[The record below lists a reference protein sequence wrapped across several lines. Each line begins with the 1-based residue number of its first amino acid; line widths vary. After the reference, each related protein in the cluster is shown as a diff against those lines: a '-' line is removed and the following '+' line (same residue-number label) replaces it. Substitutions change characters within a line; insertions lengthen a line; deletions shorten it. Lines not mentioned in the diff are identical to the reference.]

1 MQKLSIHL
9 VLVLKTSHWYRFHPF
24 YLSISPVLWHKCQRV
39 SKASCTSARHAGSFD
54 CLMASLILI
63 TMDNG
68 RGHCAWW
75 QSCTV
80 PNQTHRGNNKKGKM
94 YAIKQIKICA
104 EYRDMLPRP
113 PLDLSG
119 TPGLRPGSMSRY
131 SAQILICIRNRD
143 KFECRSVDLNL
154 FLIVLNIFWIAQY
167 GAYWY
172 ICMYVLI
179 YRSIDRCCIHRQVY
193 LLIFLSRYHQQ
204 RGVRGKR
211 SCQITNIFI
220 IIWCMVASQMSLELP
235 WWPPTEPMFYFININ
250 N

>member
-1 MQKLSIHL
+1 MLGALIVWWPASFWLQWTMAEGTVHDG
-9 VLVLKTSHWYRFHPF
+9 
-24 YLSISPVLWHKCQRV
+24 SPAQFPTKP
-39 SKASCTSARHAGSFD
+39 TEE
-54 CLMASLILI
+54 
-63 TMDNG
+63 T
-68 RGHCAWW
+68 
-75 QSCTV
+75 T
-80 PNQTHRGNNKKGKM
+80 KKGKM

-119 TPGLRPGSMSRY
+119 TPGLRPIGLSPGSWQTNLGLGSMSRY

-154 FLIVLNIFWIAQY
+154 FVIVLNIFWIAQY

-220 IIWCMVASQMSLELP
+220 IIWCMVTSQMSLELP